1 MISRRKSRRY
11 DATFKKEAVSLALSS
26 EKSVAQIADDLG
38 VLERQLYRWIK
49 LSEKQGR
56 SEAFPSTGRRNAANE
71 ENARLRKE
79 IADLRLERD
88 ILKKAV
94 AIFSRTPV

>member
-49 LSEKQGR
+49 VSEKQGR
-56 SEAFPSTGRRNAANE
+56 SAAFPSTGRRNAANE
-71 ENARLRKE
+71 ENSRLRKE

-94 AIFSRTPV
+94 AIFSRTPE

>member
-1 MISRRKSRRY
+1 MVSRRNRRY

-26 EKSVAQIADDLG
+26 EKSVSKIAEDLG
-38 VLERQLYRWIK
+38 VPMRLLYRWIK
-49 LSEKQGR
+49 LSEKEGVA
-56 SEAFPSTGRRNAANE
+56 AFPGTGRRSAANE

-79 IADLRLERD
+79 VADLRLERD

>member
-1 MISRRKSRRY
+1 MISRRKNRRY

-26 EKSVAQIADDLG
+26 EKSVSQIAEDLG
-38 VLERQLYRWIK
+38 VPERQLYRWIT
-49 LSEKQGR
+49 LSEKEGC
-56 SEAFPSTGRRNAANE
+56 AVFPGTGRRSAANE

-79 IADLRLERD
+79 VTDLRLERD